1 MRWKDKSDEGRASQ
15 LEIVDEF
22 RSFVK
27 PTWRPQLSQYC
38 TNLTGITQVRLVLLF
53 PRFRVMTTLGS
64 SRFCANISGGLEE
77 VCPFSGQAWLDQFR
91 EWETHTTFL
100 LVQ

>member
-1 MRWKDKSDEGRASQ
+1 MRWKNKSDEGQASQ

-38 TNLTGITQVRLVLLF
+38 TNLTGITQVRLILF
-53 PRFRVMTTLGS
+53 TVPLSPCFFVMTVLGS
-64 SRFCANISGGLEE
+64 SRLRADISGGLEE
-77 VCPFSGQAWLDQFR
+77 VCSFSGQAWLD
-91 EWETHTTFL
+91 
-100 LVQ
+100 